1 MRTSTKGVRGGGVDF
16 YLFAIHPSFPTDE
29 VIPNIRKVFKTD
41 NYVAFHALNA
51 FADNKIIGLGI
62 IMCCIRFQK
71 NGRASIFYIEDI
83 HKNPQNAAK
92 IQKKGGQGLTFDFK

>member
-1 MRTSTKGVRGGGVDF
+1 
-16 YLFAIHPSFPTDE
+16 
-29 VIPNIRKVFKTD
+29 
-41 NYVAFHALNA
+41 
-51 FADNKIIGLGI
+51 
-62 IMCCIRFQK
+62 MCCIRFQK